1 MSDHNRISPYN
12 INTIL
17 KQTSDDNKEK
27 ISTGGFL
34 VDLISNSLS

>member
-12 INTIL
+12 IKTIL

-27 ISTGGFL
+27 YQQGDF
-34 VDLISNSLS
+34 